1 MFKIFLKI
9 AGRQLWQAKLY
20 ASINIIGLATGT
32 CCVLFAA
39 LYITDERSFDHFHQ
53 NNPNLYRIT
62 STYRD
67 HGQIVTTGGTG
78 QVQGPAFQAQIPGIL
93 HYTRV
98 MGGEIFGD
106 VRHGHDAFKLQLLFV
121 DSSFFNVFTFPLL
134 DGDSR
139 TALQNINS
147 VVITRK
153 TALKFF
159 GRTDVTGEI
168 LEMDAD
174 PSAMRIGKPLVIAGV
189 AEDPPS
195 HSSIQFDILFPFE
208 FMKVSFD
215 DTSWLNAYLGTFL
228 VLRSDTKPGDVTLG
242 FNRIASSLSQ
252 TQRKENPEASPITYG
267 LQNMT
272 DIHFNPQ
279 EIANQN
285 GESGIVNG
293 SRSVYSYIFLGI
305 AAFILLM
312 ASINFINL
320 TIASSMKRAKE
331 VGIRK
336 ATGGGRTGII
346 VQFMG
351 ESALA
356 VTAAMLLAILL
367 ACSLLPAFNQL
378 AQKQIHYSQIFT
390 PALLTWLAGIFLANM
405 LCAAF
410 YPAWLLSR
418 LTPIATLSQKQGLS
432 SRNPLGKILMVVQFA
447 AAILLG
453 ISSLVFYRQMH
464 FIRSKSLG
472 YNPDQVLKIDI
483 QGVRDVQNI
492 TARFRHELAYDREIR
507 AISLAGEFG
516 SRDVE
521 VNGRKFLSFVRTID
535 THYAPMLEMRFRS
548 GRNFSPEFGADSESG
563 VLVNEAFV
571 KKAGLKNPIGSTLL
585 PDSYFGKAPFT
596 IIGVVDDFHYNSL
609 KEQIGPMVMPMST
622 HYDGSTLWIKIAQKD
637 QQQAIQKLERT
648 FKKLLPDAVFNYA
661 FLSDSNARAYAME
674 MRWQRI
680 ITLVTAI
687 AIVICS
693 LGLFGLAHLAIAQ
706 RRRETGIR
714 IALGASGPEIALL
727 FSRTFIKIISLS
739 IVIALPA
746 GHYLMQKWLENF
758 AYHAGIAWW
767 ISLVSG
773 GAALAIAMVT
783 VYMQGL
789 RAAAADPV
797 LALRSE

>member
-1 MFKIFLKI
+1 MFKTFLKV
-9 AGRQLWQAKLY
+9 AGRQLWQTRLY
-20 ASINIIGLATGT
+20 ALINITGLTTGT

-39 LYITDERSFDHFHQ
+39 LYITDEQRFDHFHQ

-67 HGQIVTTGGTG
+67 HGQMVTTGGTG
-78 QVQGPAFQAQIPGIL
+78 QVQGPAFQAQVPGIM

-106 VRHGHDAFKLQLLFV
+106 VRHGHNAFKLQLLFV
-121 DSSFFNVFTFPLL
+121 DSSFLDVFTFPLVE
-134 DGDSR
+134 GNPR
-139 TALQNINS
+139 TALQNVNS
-147 VVITRK
+147 VIITRK

-228 VLRSDTKPGDVTLG
+228 VLRPDARPDEIIIKL
-242 FNRIASSLSQ
+242 NRIAFSLSQ

-267 LQNMT
+267 LQSMT

-305 AAFILLM
+305 ASFILLM
-312 ASINFINL
+312 ASTNFINL
-320 TIASSMKRAKE
+320 TIASSVKRAKE

-336 ATGGGRTGII
+336 ATGGGRAGII
-346 VQFMG
+346 AQFMG
-351 ESALA
+351 ESAIVVA
-356 VTAAMLLAILL
+356 AAMLLAILI
-367 ACSLLPAFNQL
+367 AWSLLPAFNQL
-378 AQKQIHYSQIFT
+378 AQKEIPSSLLFT
-390 PALLTWLAGIFLANM
+390 PVLLAWLAGIFLINM

-418 LTPIATLSQKQGLS
+418 LTPVATLYQKISIS
-432 SRNPLGKILMVVQFA
+432 SRNPVGKILMIVQFA
-447 AAILLG
+447 TAILLG
-453 ISSLVFYRQMH
+453 TASLVFYRQMH

-472 YNPDQVLKIDI
+472 YNPDQVVKIDI
-483 QGVRDVQNI
+483 QGVRNVQHI
-492 TARFRHELAYDREIR
+492 TARFRHELAYEPAIR

-516 SRDVE
+516 NRDVE
-521 VNGRKFLSFVRTID
+521 INGRKFMSFMRTID
-535 THYAPMLEMRFRS
+535 ALYAPMLEMKFSS
-548 GRNFSPEFGADSESG
+548 GRNFSSQFGSDSKSG

-571 KKAGLKNPIGSTLL
+571 KKAGLKNPVGATLF
-585 PDSYFGKAPFT
+585 PDSYFGKEGFT
-596 IIGVVDDFHYNSL
+596 IVGVVDDFHYSSL
-609 KEQIGPMVMPMST
+609 KERIGPMVMPMST
-622 HYDGSTLWIKIAQKD
+622 HYDGGALWIKIAQKD
-637 QQQAIQKLERT
+637 QQQTIQKLEAT
-648 FKKLLPDAVFNYA
+648 FKKLLPNAVFNYA

-674 MRWQRI
+674 QRWQHM
-680 ITLVTAI
+680 ITLVTVI
-687 AIVICS
+687 AIIICG
-693 LGLFGLAHLAIAQ
+693 LGLFGLAHLAVAQ

-727 FSRTFIKIISLS
+727 FSRTFIKIIAIS
-739 IVIALPA
+739 ILIALPA

-758 AYHAGIAWW
+758 AYHAGVAWW
-767 ISLVSG
+767 ISAVSG
-773 GAALAIAMVT
+773 GASIVIAMVT
-783 VYMQGL
+783 VFMQGL
-789 RAAAADPV
+789 RAAAIDPV

>member
-622 HYDGSTLWIKIAQKD
+622 HYDGSALWIKIAQKD
-637 QQQAIQKLERT
+637 QQQTIQKLERT